1 MLFIKELKKI
11 CFSFIYVLF
20 IGLLLFSWH
29 ENFYGVTTKEIT
41 GSQGNEVSISS
52 GLTGGSILEK
62 PEKNKESYGMKNKE
76 VPDKIMCGGTDK
88 LIMEYLANSY
98 ATYPF
103 SYYKEVVL
111 NENEQKEIL
120 NIIKEITGLNEQQIN
135 HLPDDYFPAV
145 NGNVIHFGSNG
156 TQSEN
161 GAFIRGISN
170 LDNIHSAD
178 VFGQSLALIG
188 VFLFIPIIRQELEV
202 SVKEIVYTKVWSYRK
217 SVSIRLICSFWMITV
232 MITIFASIMRLQN
245 CSFPF
250 LKYVTVTILYAVF
263 LGILGLLFSQLGNN
277 VIIGYL
283 ASLGYWSF
291 CQFDILTEENVLYIF
306 PIISGE
312 IEMGKLMIL
321 MSINSFLLVVFFLSV
336 KETRGMYK

>member
-1 MLFIKELKKI
+1 MI
-11 CFSFIYVLF
+11 SFCKSILDF
-20 IGLLLFSWH
+20 LRIDLPLTFKNSLLLAAVYTF
-29 ENFYGVTTKEIT
+29 
-41 GSQGNEVSISS
+41 
-52 GLTGGSILEK
+52 
-62 PEKNKESYGMKNKE
+62 
-76 VPDKIMCGGTDK
+76 
-88 LIMEYLANSY
+88 
-98 ATYPF
+98 
-103 SYYKEVVL
+103 
-111 NENEQKEIL
+111 
-120 NIIKEITGLNEQQIN
+120 II
-135 HLPDDYFPAV
+135 PV
-145 NGNVIHFGSNG
+145 
-156 TQSEN
+156 
-161 GAFIRGISN
+161 IRGISN

-312 IEMGKLMIL
+312 IEMGKLMII

-336 KETRGMYK
+336 KETRGMYKKNISLSLKKRYVMINPLTEILFVKDADSFVGQRNSLKITQNTTKQICMDSLVERLFFSYTDS

>member
-1 MLFIKELKKI
+1 MI
-11 CFSFIYVLF
+11 SFCKSILDF
-20 IGLLLFSWH
+20 LRIDLPLTFKNSLLLAAVYTF
-29 ENFYGVTTKEIT
+29 
-41 GSQGNEVSISS
+41 
-52 GLTGGSILEK
+52 
-62 PEKNKESYGMKNKE
+62 
-76 VPDKIMCGGTDK
+76 
-88 LIMEYLANSY
+88 
-98 ATYPF
+98 
-103 SYYKEVVL
+103 
-111 NENEQKEIL
+111 
-120 NIIKEITGLNEQQIN
+120 II
-135 HLPDDYFPAV
+135 PV
-145 NGNVIHFGSNG
+145 
-156 TQSEN
+156 
-161 GAFIRGISN
+161 IRGISN

-232 MITIFASIMRLQN
+232 MITIFASNMRLQN

>member
-1 MLFIKELKKI
+1 
-11 CFSFIYVLF
+11 
-20 IGLLLFSWH
+20 
-29 ENFYGVTTKEIT
+29 
-41 GSQGNEVSISS
+41 
-52 GLTGGSILEK
+52 
-62 PEKNKESYGMKNKE
+62 
-76 VPDKIMCGGTDK
+76 
-88 LIMEYLANSY
+88 
-98 ATYPF
+98 
-103 SYYKEVVL
+103 
-111 NENEQKEIL
+111 
-120 NIIKEITGLNEQQIN
+120 
-135 HLPDDYFPAV
+135 
-145 NGNVIHFGSNG
+145 
-156 TQSEN
+156 
-161 GAFIRGISN
+161 
-170 LDNIHSAD
+170 
-178 VFGQSLALIG
+178 
-188 VFLFIPIIRQELEV
+188 
-202 SVKEIVYTKVWSYRK
+202 
-217 SVSIRLICSFWMITV
+217 

-336 KETRGMYK
+336 KETRGMYKYIIVSEEEICYDKSTHRNSFCERCRQLRRSEEFPQNYPEHNETDLHG

>member
-1 MLFIKELKKI
+1 MEISIEHLNKNYGKQNVLKDI
-11 CFSFIYVLF
+11 SLHIP
-20 IGLLLFSWH
+20 IGM
-29 ENFYGVTTKEIT
+29 
-41 GSQGNEVSISS
+41 
-52 GLTGGSILEK
+52 
-62 PEKNKESYGMKNKE
+62 YGML
-76 VPDKIMCGGTDK
+76 G
-88 LIMEYLANSY
+88 
-98 ATYPF
+98 
-103 SYYKEVVL
+103 
-111 NENEQKEIL
+111 
-120 NIIKEITGLNEQQIN
+120 
-135 HLPDDYFPAV
+135 
-145 NGNVIHFGSNG
+145 
-156 TQSEN
+156 EN
-161 GAFIRGISN
+161 GAGKTTLMRILATLSEPTTGMVEINGI
-170 LDNIHSAD
+170 DIK
-178 VFGQSLALIG
+178 
-188 VFLFIPIIRQELEV
+188 RK
-202 SVKEIVYTKVWSYRK
+202 KEIRKIIGYLPQEFSIYPNMTVYSALDYLGILAELPNNIRKRRINELLKWSYRK

>member
-1 MLFIKELKKI
+1 MI
-11 CFSFIYVLF
+11 SFCKSILDF
-20 IGLLLFSWH
+20 LRIDLPLTFKNSLLLAAVYTF
-29 ENFYGVTTKEIT
+29 
-41 GSQGNEVSISS
+41 
-52 GLTGGSILEK
+52 
-62 PEKNKESYGMKNKE
+62 
-76 VPDKIMCGGTDK
+76 
-88 LIMEYLANSY
+88 
-98 ATYPF
+98 
-103 SYYKEVVL
+103 
-111 NENEQKEIL
+111 
-120 NIIKEITGLNEQQIN
+120 II
-135 HLPDDYFPAV
+135 PV
-145 NGNVIHFGSNG
+145 
-156 TQSEN
+156 
-161 GAFIRGISN
+161 IRGISN

-188 VFLFIPIIRQELEV
+188 VFLIIRQELEV

-336 KETRGMYK
+336 KETRACLKNILSCSF